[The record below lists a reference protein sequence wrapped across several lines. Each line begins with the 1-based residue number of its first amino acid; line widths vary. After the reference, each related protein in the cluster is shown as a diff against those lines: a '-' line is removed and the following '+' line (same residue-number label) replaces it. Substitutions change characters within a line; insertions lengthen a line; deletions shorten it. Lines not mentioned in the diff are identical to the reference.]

1 MENIK
6 KNEEN
11 NNVYFNKNKI
21 DYLEHNDILFFQ
33 EKNKNKIGLGRVVNF
48 KIELVLND
56 IHFYYPCCE
65 TSANHCL
72 KILNNIDNKEYVKK
86 LINKLNKNNK
96 ISTNTKNKED
106 NNKNDDTKNSRN
118 KENKKEYSILHYFN
132 KRIINNITKSSI
144 LLLKKNNNINYNNVQ
159 SKDQDI
165 KNQKNNTLLHKENY
179 SYFKKNSNDNNS
191 NPNFEHHNNHNQKCS
206 HNYNYPYHMYNI
218 KNTGDTNQT
227 STDII
232 QDQRKKE
239 RRIFYFI
246 QSLETYKYNIQY
258 KRIFKH
264 YKIPYNKHWEN
275 IKTIYC
281 KNMQNK
287 IVFVLAMKIFQIKKL
302 YPNNIHFQ
310 NVMIN
315 NLMKIY
321 KSEKDLHVDYLI
333 LNYIKKLD
341 VRVILQNCV
350 LISNDEFNEILSKYN
365 KKDHPTE
372 KSAHEK
378 KNATLLGSKRA
389 SKHQLNENASD
400 GITKKDFSHK

>member
-378 KNATLLGSKRA
+378 KKRN
-389 SKHQLNENASD
+389 SSGFETC
-400 GITKKDFSHK
+400 I